1 MTSYV
6 SVILNQVILM
16 LILVVAGFISFKTH
30 IITGEGNKHLSNLL
44 ILLVNPVVIFVSY
57 QRDFSPELLA
67 GLGQAFLLSLL
78 GFGIAMAVA
87 YLCLRRSGK
96 YDVAVER
103 FSVIYSNCGFMGIP
117 LVMAMLGTEG
127 VFYLTAVMTAFNLIV
142 WTHGLFLFTGTGQFS
157 IKGLLRALCS
167 PAILSVPVG
176 LLCFLLQWRVPQVL
190 YDALEYVSN
199 MNTPLAML
207 IAGATVAQTN
217 LLKAFARGRIY
228 YVSFLKLLLV
238 PALIVLAL
246 SLFPLPQIVLLTVAV
261 AMASPTATMGTIFAI
276 RYDRNAVYA
285 SELFAVTTILSAVSL
300 PLVVFLAERLLW
312 RRNAMRLEQE
322 KTITALLTNDP
333 ALQPLEGELLR
344 AHALLREAFSGGGKL
359 LVCGNGG
366 SAADSAH
373 VVGELM
379 KGFRKRRPLPAK
391 EAEAVQA
398 VPQMPQGFA
407 ARLQQALPAI
417 DLTAQ
422 AALLTA
428 FANDVDPDMVFAQQV
443 YGYGR
448 AGDALLALTTSGNS
462 KNVVNAVHAA
472 RARGMRTLGIT
483 GEGESALSALCDVCL
498 RLPARETAR
507 VQEYTLP
514 VYHALCA
521 LIEDEFFAE

>member
-1 MTSYV
+1 M
-6 SVILNQVILM
+6 QH
-16 LILVVAGFISFKTH
+16 LIQETLERHPELGHLAGPIQRAVQ
-30 IITGEGNKHLSNLL
+30 IIVDCAQNKHK
-44 ILLVNPVVIFVSY
+44 V
-57 QRDFSPELLA
+57 
-67 GLGQAFLLSLL
+67 
-78 GFGIAMAVA
+78 
-87 YLCLRRSGK
+87 
-96 YDVAVER
+96 
-103 FSVIYSNCGFMGIP
+103 
-117 LVMAMLGTEG
+117 
-127 VFYLTAVMTAFNLIV
+127 LT
-142 WTHGLFLFTGTGQFS
+142 
-157 IKGLLRALCS
+157 
-167 PAILSVPVG
+167 
-176 LLCFLLQWRVPQVL
+176 
-190 YDALEYVSN
+190 
-199 MNTPLAML
+199 
-207 IAGATVAQTN
+207 
-217 LLKAFARGRIY
+217 
-228 YVSFLKLLLV
+228 
-238 PALIVLAL
+238 
-246 SLFPLPQIVLLTVAV
+246 
-261 AMASPTATMGTIFAI
+261 
-276 RYDRNAVYA
+276 
-285 SELFAVTTILSAVSL
+285 
-300 PLVVFLAERLLW
+300 
-312 RRNAMRLEQE
+312 
-322 KTITALLTNDP
+322 
-333 ALQPLEGELLR
+333 
-344 AHALLREAFSGGGKL
+344 
-359 LVCGNGG
+359 CGNGG

-379 KGFRKRRPLPAK
+379 KGFRKRRPLPPK